1 MKSGAAKKLFLF
13 DFDGVLVDSL
23 DVYHRAV
30 AWCLEKIGTPIIK
43 TQEEYVALFEENFY
57 EAMAKK
63 GVDLDAFS
71 EALIEYASN
80 VDYYQDVKPFSSV
93 MPVLEELCGDNVL
106 AIISSNSSQ
115 GIRKILA
122 RFQYNGC
129 FQDILGSE
137 FHLSKKI
144 KIDHALATYR
154 ISRENTYYVGDT
166 SGDIREGKA
175 AGVRTIAVTWG
186 WHSPETLAAAQPDFL
201 IDDPEELK
209 TITDLS

>member
-1 MKSGAAKKLFLF
+1 MAKKLFLF

-30 AWCLEKIGTPIIK
+30 RWCLEKMGRPIIK
-43 TQEEYVALFEENFY
+43 TQDEYVALFEDNFY
-57 EAMAKK
+57 EALAKK

-71 EALIEYASN
+71 GALIEYAKN
-80 VDYYQDVKPFSSV
+80 VDYYQDVKPFPSV
-93 MPVLEELCGDNVL
+93 LPVLEKLCGNNIL

-115 GIRKILA
+115 AIRKILA

-144 KIDHALATYR
+144 KIDHAVTTCR
-154 ISRENTYYVGDT
+154 ISRDNTYYVGDT

-186 WHSPETLAAAQPDFL
+186 WHSREILIAAQPDFL

-209 TITDLS
+209 NIPD